1 MAHFE
6 WLHLPSLLPFL
17 SATSTP
23 WVVLSQGSP
32 RFIQA
37 LPLQVLACHHTIL
50 CFHQLPT
57 TPPPASWYTITIP
70 FSHTG
75 CLLTG
80 SWTFWSSV
88 ALHTPVAQSIPILSG
103 RSLRHIISST
113 MGGSLVPAPP
123 PVNDH
128 LIFTGPHWGDEQRHY
143 LNWNGC
149 LPQADPLT
157 PVRCPSVFTSTKWT
171 IRRLSPK
178 ELCDVFIIPS
188 NWVGMFS
195 KFHPWETHRLPFLQT
210 PPGAILEHVFE
221 NYVCATSA
229 QGNPNSLFGPSP
241 THHSQYI
248 ASPQYIDPTQ
258 FSAIDSNLALAQA
271 NTSIDFTKA
280 VKADN
285 AEVPIFLWDD
295 RIWNLNLHGKKL
307 LDEFRKEHQN
317 RCPLEIL
324 RMLFL

>member
-1 MAHFE
+1 
-6 WLHLPSLLPFL
+6 
-17 SATSTP
+17 
-23 WVVLSQGSP
+23 
-32 RFIQA
+32 
-37 LPLQVLACHHTIL
+37 
-50 CFHQLPT
+50 
-57 TPPPASWYTITIP
+57 
-70 FSHTG
+70 
-75 CLLTG
+75 
-80 SWTFWSSV
+80 
-88 ALHTPVAQSIPILSG
+88 
-103 RSLRHIISST
+103 
-113 MGGSLVPAPP
+113 
-123 PVNDH
+123 
-128 LIFTGPHWGDEQRHY
+128 
-143 LNWNGC
+143 
-149 LPQADPLT
+149 
-157 PVRCPSVFTSTKWT
+157 
-171 IRRLSPK
+171 
-178 ELCDVFIIPS
+178 
-188 NWVGMFS
+188 MFS
-195 KFHPWETHRLPFLQT
+195 KFYPWETHRLPFLQT
-210 PPGAILEHVFE
+210 PPGATLEHVFE

-258 FSAIDSNLALAQA
+258 FSAIDSNPALAQA